1 MRIISGKHK
10 SRQLTTLEGQNT
22 RPMTDRM
29 KESVFNTIGPY
40 FENDIVLD
48 LFGGSG
54 ALALESISRGCSFA
68 YIVEKNYQ
76 AFKVITNNVKLLN
89 EESNV
94 RVYNSDY
101 KVALNKF
108 INDKKQFDIIFLD
121 PPYRLNICEELIN
134 TILDNNLL
142 NEKGIIVAQYVRGNF
157 VPQENMYLKII
168 KNYNFATSELC
179 IFQKKDSEQ
188 INNKSDNH

>member
-10 SRQLTTLEGQNT
+10 SRQLTTLEGLNT

-40 FENDIVLD
+40 FDGDIVLD

-54 ALALESISRGCSFA
+54 ALSLESISRGASFA

-76 AFKVITNNVKLLN
+76 AYKVINTNVTSLK
-89 EESNV
+89 EEQNV
-94 RVYNSDY
+94 RIVNADY

-108 INDKKQFDIIFLD
+108 ISEGLKFDIIFLD
-121 PPYRLNICEELIN
+121 PPYRMNICEEIID
-134 TILDNNLL
+134 TIMNNNML
-142 NEKGIIVAQYVRGNF
+142 NNKGIIVCQYVRGNYSP
-157 VPQENMYLKII
+157 VETDVLKII
-168 KNYNFATSELC
+168 KNYNYSTSELC
-179 IFQKKDSEQ
+179 IYQKKDE
-188 INNKSDNH
+188 ITE

>member
-10 SRQLTTLEGQNT
+10 SRQLTTLDGLNT

-40 FENDIVLD
+40 FEGDIVLD

-68 YIVEKNYQ
+68 YIVEKSYQ
-76 AFKVITNNVKLLN
+76 AYKVISNNVKLLN
-89 EESNV
+89 EENSV

-108 INDKKQFDIIFLD
+108 ITEKKQFDIVFLD
-121 PPYRLNICEELIN
+121 PPYRLNICEEIIN
-134 TILDNNLL
+134 TIIENDLL
-142 NEKGIIVAQYVRGNF
+142 KEKGIIVAQYVRGNF
-157 VPQENMYLKII
+157 IPTENQYFKII

-179 IFQKKDSEQ
+179 IFQKKDSEEV
-188 INNKSDNH
+188 NNDSDNH